1 MPRYISL
8 MRLTDKGLQNIKHS
22 AERRAQSE
30 QRVAALGG
38 RSLAFYVTL
47 GPYDFLQ
54 IFEMPDDASMMQYLL
69 TARRDGFVEPLV
81 FPAIDTETYGEILAG
96 LPAEDVRTETS
107 PETDKEAAIQARTQ
121 TMNQG
126 V

>member
-38 RSLAFYVTL
+38 RSLAFYATL

-96 LPAEDVRTETS
+96 LPADETGTS
-107 PETDKEAAIQARTQ
+107 PETNNEAANQART
-121 TMNQG
+121 
-126 V
+126 

>member
-96 LPAEDVRTETS
+96 LPADETGTS
-107 PETDKEAAIQARTQ
+107 PETNNEAANQARSQ